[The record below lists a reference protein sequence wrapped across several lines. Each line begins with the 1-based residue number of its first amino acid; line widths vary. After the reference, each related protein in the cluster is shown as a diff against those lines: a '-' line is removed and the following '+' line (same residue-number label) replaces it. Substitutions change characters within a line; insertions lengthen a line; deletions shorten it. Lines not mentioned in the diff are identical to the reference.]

1 MKSLLKVSLAALTL
15 AFAVSSH
22 AADKKLVVAT
32 DTAFVPFEFKQGD
45 KYVGFDVDLW
55 DAIAKELKLDY
66 TLKPMDFSGIIPAL
80 QTKNIDLA
88 LAGITITDE
97 RKKAIDFSDGYYKS
111 GLLVMVKA
119 NNNDIKS
126 VKDLDGKV
134 VAVKSGTG
142 SVDYAKANIKTKDLR
157 QFPNIDNAYMEL
169 GTNRADAVLHDTPNI
184 LYFIKTAGNG
194 QFKAVGESLEAQQYG
209 VAFPKGSD
217 ELREKV
223 NGALKTLRENGTYNE
238 IYKKWFGTEPKL
250 NDLMLACGPVVRT
263 LTGPTALSVTDKT
276 LSAISAPNR
285 AFDYLHHG
293 NRNDICSLTG
303 APSGPP
309 FRFCLRALK

>member
-1 MKSLLKVSLAALTL
+1 MKSMFKVSLAALTL

-22 AADKKLVVAT
+22 AADKQLVVAT

-45 KYVGFDVDLW
+45 KYVGFDIDLW
-55 DAIAKELKLDY
+55 AAIAKELKLDY

-97 RKKAIDFSDGYYKS
+97 RKKAVDFSDGYYKS

-119 NNNDIKS
+119 NNNDVKS

-209 VAFPKGSD
+209 IAFPKGSD
-217 ELREKV
+217 DLREKV
-223 NGALKTLRENGTYNE
+223 NGALKTLKENGTYNE
-238 IYKKWFGTEPKL
+238 IYKKWFGTEPK
-250 NDLMLACGPVVRT
+250 
-263 LTGPTALSVTDKT
+263 
-276 LSAISAPNR
+276 
-285 AFDYLHHG
+285 
-293 NRNDICSLTG
+293 
-303 APSGPP
+303 
-309 FRFCLRALK
+309 